1 MRVFLCA
8 ALVTGCVSTETHKKT
23 LAELEQARKSLE
35 SSKKQLGELDAAR
48 KSLES
53 SKMQAAAEADSLK
66 KQLADVNSQVAE
78 LMSGST
84 TAQEEISKLQ
94 KRASELEAETTR
106 ANDLVK
112 QLSEQGQDLNE
123 RLKTEAAEKA
133 RLEQESAAKAAEI
146 QQQQEQLKADAAEKA
161 RLEQERAAKEA
172 EIQQQQEQ
180 LKAGESEKARLE
192 QERAAKEAEIER
204 LTRTHEELTKS
215 LEAEIAK
222 GDIKIKQV
230 RDRLTINMVDR
241 VLFDSGQSKV
251 KPSGLKV
258 LKQVSDILKNVTDK
272 QIRIEGHTDN
282 VPIGVRLKGRFQ
294 TNWELS
300 TARATSVVRYL
311 IEEGGVD
318 RASLLAVG
326 YADTKPIASN
336 DTEEGRTANRRI
348 EIALY
353 PKDLS
358 EIVNQLKP

>member
-1 MRVFLCA
+1 MCA
-8 ALVTGCVSTETHKKT
+8 ALVTGCVSSGTHEETV
-23 LAELEQARKSLE
+23 AQLEEARKGAAQTSAAFE
-35 SSKKQLGELDAAR
+35 TYKK
-48 KSLES
+48 
-53 SKMQAAAEADSLK
+53 QAAAEADSLK
-66 KQLADVNSQVAE
+66 KQLADVNSRISE
-78 LMSGST
+78 LMSGTT
-84 TAQEEISKLQ
+84 TAQEEIARLQ
-94 KRASELEAETTR
+94 KRAAELETETAR
-106 ANDLVK
+106 ANDLAK
-112 QLSEQGQDLNE
+112 QLAQREQELMKLRQETGGLQSSLKQQEE
-123 RLKTEAAEKA
+123 RLKAE
-133 RLEQESAAKAAEI
+133 
-146 QQQQEQLKADAAEKA
+146 
-161 RLEQERAAKEA
+161 
-172 EIQQQQEQ
+172 
-180 LKAGESEKARLE
+180 ESEKARLE
-192 QERAAKEAEIER
+192 KERADKEAEIQR

-215 LEAEIAK
+215 LQAEIAK

-251 KPSGLKV
+251 KPAGLQV

-282 VPIGVRLKGRFQ
+282 VPIGVKLKERFP

-318 RASLLAVG
+318 RANLLAVG
-326 YADTKPIASN
+326 YADTRPLAGN

-358 EIVNQLKP
+358 EIASQLKP